1 LDSFARIKI
10 EIKMLRLKLI
20 TSTTILLLFVS
31 SCRNETEI
39 KWEKTLKVHDVVMLK
54 MQETGDMEAKLN
66 QLISRAK
73 LDSST
78 VLFSKIDTLQDAYK
92 QLEVVDEEM
101 MDWMASIQAPKSGDD
116 KDSILLYLD
125 QEEKAIIE
133 VGVHMDNAVNHAEAL
148 IKSLEK

>member
-1 LDSFARIKI
+1 
-10 EIKMLRLKLI
+10 MLRLKLI
-20 TSTTILLLFVS
+20 TSSLIMLLAVS

-39 KWEKTLKVHDVVMLK
+39 KWEETLKVHDVVMLK

-73 LDSST
+73 QDSTT
-78 VLFSKIDTLQDAYK
+78 VLFTKLDVLQEAYK
-92 QLEVVDEEM
+92 QLEIADEEM

-133 VGVHMDNAVNHAEAL
+133 VGVHMDDAVSQAEAL

>member
-1 LDSFARIKI
+1 
-10 EIKMLRLKLI
+10 MLRLKLI
-20 TSTTILLLFVS
+20 TSTIILLLFVS

-54 MQETGDMEAKLN
+54 MQETGEIEAKLD
-66 QLISRAK
+66 QLITRAKKDSSTILFAK
-73 LDSST
+73 LD
-78 VLFSKIDTLQDAYK
+78 TLQGVYN
-92 QLEVVDEEM
+92 QLEIADEEM
-101 MDWMASIQAPKSGDD
+101 MDWMANIQSPKSGDN

-133 VGVHMDNAVNHAEAL
+133 VGIHMDNAVTNAQAL

>member
-1 LDSFARIKI
+1 
-10 EIKMLRLKLI
+10 MLRLKLL
-20 TSTTILLLFVS
+20 SVTIVMLLTIS
-31 SCRNETEI
+31 SCKNETEN

-54 MQETGDMEAKLN
+54 MQETGEMEAKLN

-78 VLFSKIDTLQDAYK
+78 VLFTKLNVLQEAYK
-92 QLEVVDEEM
+92 QLEVADEEM

-133 VGVHMDNAVNHAEAL
+133 VGVHMDNAVDNAEKL